1 MKRGLVTLGNDL
13 KQGYYTLPLIYALR
27 KNDKQ
32 LKELLASDVYDQV
45 IQQIIC
51 RVNELGGVRKA
62 KELAQKYTAKSLKEI
77 ASLPNCQ
84 SRDDLQWLTNR
95 LLVREH

>member
-1 MKRGLVTLGNDL
+1 MLDSEE
-13 KQGYYTLPLIYALR
+13 YTDEI
-27 KNDKQ
+27 
-32 LKELLASDVYDQV
+32 
-45 IQQIIC
+45 IQQIIQ

-62 KELAQKYTAKSLKEI
+62 QELAQKYTAKSLKEI

-84 SRDDLQWLTNR
+84 SRDDLEWLAKR